1 MMCIDDS
8 LRNSIAP
15 IPIQR
20 EAWLM
25 TEPICHSTFWHALF
39 IISLVR
45 RRKDGSAPRKQRF
58 HQHQPSNSVL
68 IWSHSLNW
76 DILLSQTWR
85 VEINLHGT
93 SSSGFAKP
101 RATGWTRGLDSC
113 CFCNDYRT
121 RRLGRGECLF
131 SSWIK
136 TLYAERANNSA
147 VAIDSG
153 RIVLRTSINQN
164 DGRATELGHRH
175 Q

>member
-25 TEPICHSTFWHALF
+25 TEPICHSTLWHALF

-58 HQHQPSNSVL
+58 HQDQPSNSVL

-76 DILLSQTWR
+76 DIILSQTWR

-101 RATGWTRGLDSC
+101 RATGWARGVDSC

-121 RRLGRGECLF
+121 CCLGSGECVF
-131 SSWIK
+131 SSWIR
-136 TLYAERANNSA
+136 TLQFEIANKHSRSGWFRANCPWS
-147 VAIDSG
+147 V
-153 RIVLRTSINQN
+153 NQPKRRSSHWV
-164 DGRATELGHRH
+164 RA
-175 Q
+175 

>member
-1 MMCIDDS
+1 MRCIDDS

-20 EAWLM
+20 EAWLL
-25 TEPICHSTFWHALF
+25 TEPICHSTLWHALF

-93 SSSGFAKP
+93 SASGFAKS
-101 RATGWTRGLDSC
+101 RTTSWASSLDSC
-113 CFCNDYRT
+113 
-121 RRLGRGECLF
+121 RLCIHYCARCLGSGECLLP
-131 SSWIK
+131 SRIR
-136 TLYAERANNSA
+136 TLQLLKERKS
-147 VAIDSG
+147 ISEHWFG
-153 RIVLRTSINQN
+153 MHQSIVHKI
-164 DGRATELGHRH
+164 
-175 Q
+175 